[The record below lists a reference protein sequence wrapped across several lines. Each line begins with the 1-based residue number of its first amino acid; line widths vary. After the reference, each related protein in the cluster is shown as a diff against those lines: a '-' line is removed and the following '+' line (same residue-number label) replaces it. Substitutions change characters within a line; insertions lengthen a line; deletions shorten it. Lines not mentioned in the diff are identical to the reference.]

1 MNNNLTVS
9 FDIGIGSVGWAVV
22 DPDHAKLIEF
32 GSHVFNEAT
41 SAQQARGFRS
51 ARRTQRRRKWREKQ
65 LLMAFVDFGL
75 VTEDELK
82 QEGYLSYTTNNDLI
96 KRPKEE
102 TVYHLRNKALDNP
115 VSTRELILCLYNICK
130 TRGHFLLEN
139 VNFERDT
146 VTFDLFKEKFYA
158 LTNVLKEIY
167 NKKLKSNEIKS
178 KLKKD
183 GLC

>member
-82 QEGYLSYTTNNDLI
+82 QRFIICVI
-96 KRPKEE
+96 KLWIIR
-102 TVYHLRNKALDNP
+102 
-115 VSTRELILCLYNICK
+115 
-130 TRGHFLLEN
+130 FLLEN
-139 VNFERDT
+139 LYYVFI
-146 VTFDLFKEKFYA
+146 TFVKRVAIFCWK
-158 LTNVLKEIY
+158 T
-167 NKKLKSNEIKS
+167 
-178 KLKKD
+178 
-183 GLC
+183 